1 MQFLQDFWPV
11 IVFFVTYKAADIY
24 MATIALMIA
33 LPVQIA
39 WQWFRQRS
47 VNKMLLIS
55 GLLVLLFGTATLVFK
70 DKTFIQWK
78 PTIANW
84 LFAAA
89 FLISQFVGQKITIAE
104 RIMGEAIELPRNL
117 WSQLNLMWVVY
128 FTSLGGLN
136 LLVAYN
142 FDEATWV
149 NFKLFGTLAFTVVMV
164 VAQGIW
170 ISFKQPHTETQ

>member
-89 FLISQFVGQKITIAE
+89 FLISQFVGKKITIAE
-104 RIMGEAIELPRNL
+104 RIMGEAIELPRKL

-164 VAQGIW
+164 VAQGVW

>member
-1 MQFLQDFWPV
+1 MQFLQDFWPL
-11 IVFFVTYKAADIY
+11 IVFFVTYKMADIY

-33 LPVQIA
+33 LPLQIA
-39 WQWFRQRS
+39 WQWFRKRS

-55 GLLVLLFGTATLVFK
+55 GLLVLLFGGATLVLK

-84 LFAAA
+84 LFATA
-89 FLISQFVGQKITIAE
+89 FLVSQFIGQKRTIAE
-104 RIMGEAIELPRNL
+104 RIMGEAIELPGRL

-128 FTSLGGLN
+128 FTLLGGLN

-164 VAQGIW
+164 IVQAAW
-170 ISFKQPHTETQ
+170 ISFKQPQTETE